1 MMKDKPS
8 GRVFIISAPSGTGKS
23 TVIKRIM
30 ELRSDLF
37 FSVSATTRAPRTGE
51 TDGTSYRFLTHDK
64 FRELIGSDDLL
75 EYAEY
80 VGNFY
85 GTPKK
90 PVLEHIGYGS
100 DIILD
105 IDVQG
110 CKQVKKAMPE
120 AVTIFIVPPSLNELE
135 RRLWQRGTDPEEK
148 ILKRMERAK
157 AEMAEKDRYDYIIV
171 NDCVDKA
178 AREIINIM
186 SRENPDCGHL
196 SMDK

>member
-1 MMKDKPS
+1 MMKDKPC

-23 TVIKRIM
+23 TVIQRIM
-30 ELRSDLF
+30 ELRRDLY
-37 FSVSATTRAPRTGE
+37 FSVSATTREPRPGE
-51 TDGTSYRFLTHDK
+51 VDGTSYSFLTHGQFED
-64 FRELIGSDDLL
+64 LIGQNDLL

-80 VGNFY
+80 VGNYY

-90 PVLEHIGYGS
+90 PVLEHVGCGR

-120 AVTIFIVPPSLNELE
+120 AVTIFIVPPSLEELE
-135 RRLWQRGTDPEEK
+135 RRLWQRGTDPQER

-157 AEMAEKDRYDYIIV
+157 TEMGEKDSYDYIIV
-171 NDCVDKA
+171 NDSVDKA

-186 SRENPDCGHL
+186 SKAPD
-196 SMDK
+196 KIP

>member
-1 MMKDKPS
+1 MMKDKPC

-23 TVIKRIM
+23 TVIQRIM
-30 ELRSDLF
+30 ELRRDLY
-37 FSVSATTRAPRTGE
+37 FSVSATTREPRPGE
-51 TDGTSYRFLTHDK
+51 VDGTSYSFLTHDQ
-64 FRELIGSDDLL
+64 FEDLIGQNDLL

-80 VGNFY
+80 VGNYY

-90 PVLEHIGYGS
+90 PVLEHVGCGR

-120 AVTIFIVPPSLNELE
+120 AVTIFIVPPSLEELE
-135 RRLWQRGTDPEEK
+135 RRLWQRGTDPQER

-157 AEMAEKDRYDYIIV
+157 TEMGEKDSYDYIIV
-171 NDCVDKA
+171 NDSVDKA
-178 AREIINIM
+178 AREIIDIM
-186 SRENPDCGHL
+186 SKTPD
-196 SMDK
+196 KIP